1 MFGGIR
7 KIVLVE
13 KEVAAVRHI
22 GRRRRRR
29 RKSFAAA
36 AAAAAALRQGQ
47 RR

>member
-1 MFGGIR
+1 LFEGIR
-7 KIVLVE
+7 KIILVE

-36 AAAAAALRQGQ
+36 AALRQGQ